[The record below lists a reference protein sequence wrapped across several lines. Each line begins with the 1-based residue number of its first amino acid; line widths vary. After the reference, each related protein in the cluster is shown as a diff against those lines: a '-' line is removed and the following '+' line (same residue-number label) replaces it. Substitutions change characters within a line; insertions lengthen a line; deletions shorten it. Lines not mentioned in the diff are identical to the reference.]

1 MTNYQFIR
9 KNPIIFITLFCL
21 FIFSAAIIIEYGFK
35 VPSCKLCV
43 YQRIPYVLT
52 ILLGMLLYFFS
63 KIRLYLILTILF
75 QTLGLGISI
84 FHSLIERGIIHYE
97 MGCTSVK
104 NDFEN
109 IDELRNFLEAAPI
122 TKCNEIN
129 FSFLGL
135 SLANMNI
142 LVSVLIICLTT
153 LYFIDH
159 EKKK

>member
-9 KNPIIFITLFCL
+9 KNPIILITTFCL
-21 FIFSAAIIIEYGFK
+21 FIFGAAIVIEYGFK

-43 YQRIPYVLT
+43 YQRIPYILT
-52 ILLGMLLYFFS
+52 ILAGLLLYFFS
-63 KIRLYLILTILF
+63 KVRLYLILTVLF
-75 QTLGLGISI
+75 QIIGLGIAI

-104 NDFEN
+104 NNFEN
-109 IDELRNFLEAAPI
+109 IDELRSFLEAAPI

-142 LVSVLIICLTT
+142 LVSILIILLTT
-153 LYFIDH
+153 VYLIDH
-159 EKKK
+159 EQKK

>member
-9 KNPIIFITLFCL
+9 KNPIIIITLFCL
-21 FIFSAAIIIEYGFK
+21 FIFGAAIIIEYGFK

-43 YQRIPYVLT
+43 YQRIPYILT
-52 ILLGMLLYFFS
+52 IFVGLFLFFFS

-75 QTLGLGISI
+75 QFFGFGISI

-97 MGCTSVK
+97 MGCTSTK
-104 NDFEN
+104 NDFES

-142 LVSVLIICLTT
+142 LVSVLIIFLTIFY
-153 LYFIDH
+153 LIDH
-159 EKKK
+159 EKQK

>member
-1 MTNYQFIR
+1 MNTILSL
-9 KNPIIFITLFCL
+9 KNFFLAIAFVSIVTLV
-21 FIFSAAIIIEYGFK
+21 SAVYIEFVLGAK
-35 VPSCKLCV
+35 PCKLCV

-52 ILLGMLLYFFS
+52 ILVGLLLYFSS

-104 NDFEN
+104 NDFES
-109 IDELRNFLEAAPI
+109 IDELRNFLDAAPI

-142 LVSVLIICLTT
+142 LVSVLIIFLTT

>member
-9 KNPIIFITLFCL
+9 KNPIILITSFCL
-21 FIFSAAIIIEYGFK
+21 FIFGAAIVIEYGFK
-35 VPSCKLCV
+35 VASCKLCV

-52 ILLGMLLYFFS
+52 ILVGLLLYFSS

-104 NDFEN
+104 NDFES
-109 IDELRNFLEAAPI
+109 IDELRNFLDAAPI

-142 LVSVLIICLTT
+142 LVSVLIIFLTT